1 MGAQV
6 PDPSVQSDEALQ
18 RRLGADQES
27 ARLRRHLAEA
37 RRREAELLDQQTATA
52 EILRAIAS
60 ASTDPQLVLD
70 AVARNATRVCGA
82 EDALIRLI
90 DGDGL
95 RLAARYGS
103 VP

>member
-1 MGAQV
+1 M
-6 PDPSVQSDEALQ
+6 
-18 RRLGADQES
+18 
-27 ARLRRHLAEA
+27 
-37 RRREAELLDQQTATA
+37 
-52 EILRAIAS
+52 
-60 ASTDPQLVLD
+60 LD

-103 VP
+103 VPGSDVGEFLPLSRASVAGRAVLYRGTVHIRDLSEESEQEFREAIGGAV